1 MAARGV
7 ALTSV
12 AERRYGELRHLLI
25 AELQR
30 NTHVSQRIL
39 ARRLGV
45 GVGTVN
51 RLISDLTESGYVEV
65 FNRSVRPFA
74 YRVTSNG
81 QRFHRRL
88 SGEVFSAALANVR
101 RLEERIRAT
110 LAGLQSRGV
119 RRLVFYGA
127 GAVMEITSRLAVE
140 MGLAVL
146 GIVDDDGQKHG
157 SRRAGIIVHP
167 PEAISELRP
176 DAVLITTLRHAEAIQ
191 KRLRRSVWSSVDIQE
206 V

>member
-88 SGEVFSAALANVR
+88 SDEVFSTALANVR

-146 GIVDDDGQKHG
+146 GIVDDDGQK
-157 SRRAGIIVHP
+157 
-167 PEAISELRP
+167 
-176 DAVLITTLRHAEAIQ
+176 
-191 KRLRRSVWSSVDIQE
+191 
-206 V
+206 